1 MSDVDTI
8 ASTVMEEG
16 SNDATLA
23 DRVVEGRESLASNEF
38 VNSDSDAAREGF
50 WRALGDSSSNPIV
63 YIGSLKRPASVYR

>member
-1 MSDVDTI
+1 MEWPVINLGKCRMSTQL

-50 WRALGDSSSNPIV
+50 WRALGDSFI
-63 YIGSLKRPASVYR
+63 

>member
-1 MSDVDTI
+1 MEWPVINPVIDTI
-8 ASTVMEEG
+8 ASTVIEEG

-50 WRALGDSSSNPIV
+50 WRALGDSFI
-63 YIGSLKRPASVYR
+63 